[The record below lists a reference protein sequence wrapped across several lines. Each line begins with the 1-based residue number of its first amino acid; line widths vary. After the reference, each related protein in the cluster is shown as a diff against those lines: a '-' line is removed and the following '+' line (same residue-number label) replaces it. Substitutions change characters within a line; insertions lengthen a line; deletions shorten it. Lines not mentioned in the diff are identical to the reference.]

1 MSCSNITSVGTPTT
15 SLSPAWHRRPL
26 SKRLTFRVVTCCA
39 ALIFTVALIEATLR
53 VLTPAPAFSASLNLH
68 MNLDTV
74 LEPDLHGV
82 ATPVR
87 FTTNRWGMRG
97 STPPVGPAWDEA
109 TTIVAIGGSTTQC
122 FFLDDSRTW
131 PAVLEKELRST
142 GHNVWVGNAGQAGH
156 STIGHVA
163 MVDGPIAQIRP
174 DYVLFLVGV
183 NDLSVSLRPQWRWDE
198 SMSESLLG
206 QARSAGLNWLL
217 DHSRLAY
224 RLHLAKQV
232 HFDGSTVRSKDF
244 SIALPTEPA
253 TGDEY
258 RPALGDDGI
267 LTSLPLFRRNVVSLI
282 EVVRSFGATPVFLT
296 QPLLIEDSPQWA
308 NVRARS
314 SWMKKQ
320 KVHLTGDGYARLLDR
335 FNDVL
340 LDICAQRNV
349 PCLDL
354 AGIVPHS
361 TDYYYDLVHYNDAGA
376 KLVGEAV
383 GAYFRA
389 HVLPAPKATS

>member
-1 MSCSNITSVGTPTT
+1 MSCSNVTSVEEPTAFV
-15 SLSPAWHRRPL
+15 LPALHRRPL
-26 SKRLTFRVVTCCA
+26 AKRVIFRIVTCFA
-39 ALIFTVALIEATLR
+39 TLLFTVALIETALR
-53 VLTPAPAFSASLNLH
+53 ILTPAPAFSASLNLH

-87 FTTNRWGMRG
+87 FTTNKWGMRG
-97 STPPVGPAWDEA
+97 SAPPVGPAWDEA

-122 FFLDDSRTW
+122 FFLDDFRTW
-131 PAVLEKELRST
+131 PAVLEKELEDK

-174 DYVLFLVGV
+174 NYVLFLVGV

-206 QARSAGLNWLL
+206 RARSDGLNWLL
-217 DHSRLAY
+217 DRSRLAY

-258 RPALGDDGI
+258 LPAPGDDQI

-296 QPLLIEDSPQWA
+296 QPLLIEDLPRWA
-308 NVRARS
+308 KVRARS

-335 FNDVL
+335 FNSVL
-340 LDICAQRNV
+340 IDICAQRDV

-354 AGIVPHS
+354 AELVPHS

-383 GAYFRA
+383 GAYF
-389 HVLPAPKATS
+389 HQHILPTHNAGE

>member
-1 MSCSNITSVGTPTT
+1 M
-15 SLSPAWHRRPL
+15 
-26 SKRLTFRVVTCCA
+26 
-39 ALIFTVALIEATLR
+39 FTVVLIEAALR
-53 VLTPAPAFSASLNLH
+53 LLTPAPAFSASLNLH
-68 MNLDTV
+68 MNLDTR

-82 ATPVR
+82 ASPAY
-87 FTTNRWGMRG
+87 FSTNKWGMRG
-97 STPPVGPAWDEA
+97 STPPVGAAWDEA
-109 TTIVAIGGSTTQC
+109 TTIITIGGSTTQC

-131 PAVLEKELRST
+131 PAVLEKQLQDN
-142 GHNVWVGNAGQAGH
+142 GHDAWVGNAGQAGH

-163 MVDGPIAQIRP
+163 MVDGPIAKIRP

-183 NDLSVSLRPQWRWDE
+183 NDLSVSLRPQWHWDE

-206 QARSAGLNWLL
+206 SARSDGLNWLL

-232 HFDGSTVRSKDF
+232 HFDGSTVRSKSF
-244 SIALPTEPA
+244 SVPLPTEPA

-258 RPALGDDGI
+258 IPVPGDDRI
-267 LTSLPLFRRNVVSLI
+267 LTSLPLFRRNVERLI
-282 EVVRSFGATPVFLT
+282 SVVRSIGATPVFLT

-308 NVRARS
+308 GVRARS
-314 SWMKKQ
+314 TWMKKE

-335 FNDVL
+335 FNEVL
-340 LDICAQRNV
+340 LDICAHRDA

-354 AGIVPHS
+354 AGLVPHS

-376 KLVGEAV
+376 KLIGEIV
-383 GAYFRA
+383 GAYFHE
-389 HVLPAPKATS
+389 HVLPHRTSLP